1 MVHNT
6 VGKTWLQ
13 NNPDEELQKK
23 RQFLI
28 EVNPDSEHIT
38 IHDPKEITVL
48 DPACGSGHILVTS
61 YDVLYDIYLQAGYT
75 RSSIP
80 QLILQNNLFGFEICP
95 RAHQLA
101 CFAVTMKA
109 RQDDPDISK
118 KVDIAHHIIC
128 LEENNNYEQID
139 EQKYPHLRSFLKN
152 WYKAH
157 TYGSLIHVEEFAKEQ
172 VLSEYETFQSQDG
185 LFADSIV
192 RKESLDKML
201 RQAELMLQKYANVV
215 ANPPYM
221 G

>member
-23 RQFLI
+23 WQFLI

-61 YDVLYDIYLQAGYT
+61 YDVLYDIYLQAGYP

-101 CFAVTMKA
+101 CFAISMKA
-109 RQDDPDISK
+109 RQDDPEIS
-118 KVDIAHHIIC
+118 
-128 LEENNNYEQID
+128 
-139 EQKYPHLRSFLKN
+139 QK
-152 WYKAH
+152 
-157 TYGSLIHVEEFAKEQ
+157 
-172 VLSEYETFQSQDG
+172 
-185 LFADSIV
+185 
-192 RKESLDKML
+192 
-201 RQAELMLQKYANVV
+201 
-215 ANPPYM
+215 
-221 G
+221 